1 MRHSRTISYATVTR
15 RPVCRGGRPTSRS
28 NCCVSRSE
36 FGNEEGA
43 PGGQYWSRSGGPLPA
58 PRRLRAR
65 GSLPAPSPISLAL
78 AASGPPP
85 PTPPRERKDGPKR
98 EACPR
103 RAARD
108 AGLRGQRGP
117 GSEGRGRRAR
127 EDAAPPLTPPRTVSP
142 PRTGPIGRRGSESGP
157 CPPTRSCRDAAATR
171 GAGRGRGRGGRSRG
185 RAGQTRGR
193 GRPGGRSR
201 GRAAGPR
208 PAPSPADRRRRRP
221 RSRSARTC
229 TTRESSGPA

>member
-1 MRHSRTISYATVTR
+1 MTCITCVPRMQWHIKIKEKHASLKDNLLRDSRTAA
-15 RPVCRGGRPTSRS
+15 G
-28 NCCVSRSE
+28 VSRGFVPRPAPTAVSLE
-36 FGNEEGA
+36 VSSATRKGA

-85 PTPPRERKDGPKR
+85 PTPPCERKDGPKR

-117 GSEGRGRRAR
+117 ASEGRGRRAR

-185 RAGQTRGR
+185 HA
-193 GRPGGRSR
+193 
-201 GRAAGPR
+201 
-208 PAPSPADRRRRRP
+208 
-221 RSRSARTC
+221 
-229 TTRESSGPA
+229 